1 MQTAYQD
8 IRVDSP
14 APAVVRVTLAREKQL
29 NAYSMRMCREL
40 LAALEAFD
48 RDDGARVLV
57 LTGAGRGFCAG
68 GDVSGA
74 DPEHDEYMRLQL
86 SHARE
91 MRDGMQRVIL
101 ALTRL
106 DKPTLAMINGP
117 AVAGGLALALACDLR
132 IAAASAKL
140 GDTSGRFALLPDEG
154 GAWLFPR
161 VMGFDRA
168 LKMTLLSEVYDAETA
183 QRLGLV
189 TETVADAELQVRT
202 LALATALAGRAPLA
216 VRLAKSMMRRSLDLT
231 LEQSQGDA
239 ALSVMVSN
247 PSGDVREGVRA
258 FREKREP
265 KFEGR

>member
-14 APAVVRVTLAREKQL
+14 APAVLRITLAREKQM

-40 LAALEAFD
+40 LGALHDFD
-48 RDDGARVLV
+48 RDDEARVLV
-57 LTGAGRGFCAG
+57 LTGKGRGFCAG
-68 GDVSGA
+68 GDVSGS
-74 DPEHDEYMRLQL
+74 DPEHDAYMRLQL

-101 ALTRL
+101 TLTRL
-106 DKPTLAMINGP
+106 DKPTIAMVNGP

-140 GDTSGRFALLPDEG
+140 GDTSGKFGLLPDEG

-161 VMGFDRA
+161 AMGLDRA
-168 LKMTLLSEVYDAETA
+168 LKMTLLHELYDAETA

-189 TETVADAELQVRT
+189 TETVADAELEAHT
-202 LALATALAGRAPLA
+202 LSLAGALAARAPLA
-216 VRLAKSMMRRSLDLT
+216 VRLAKAMMRRGLDLT

-239 ALSVMVSN
+239 ALAVMIAN
-247 PSGDVREGVRA
+247 PSRDVREGVKA
-258 FREKREP
+258 FFEKRPP

>member
-1 MQTAYQD
+1 MSATYQD
-8 IRVDSP
+8 IRVDQP
-14 APAVVRVTLAREKQL
+14 VPAVVRVTLAREEQL

-40 LAALEAFD
+40 LAALQDFD
-48 RDDGARVLV
+48 RDDSARVLV

-74 DPEHDEYMRLQL
+74 DEEHDEYMRLQL

-91 MRDGMQRVIL
+91 MRDGIQRVIL

-106 DKPTLAMINGP
+106 DKPTVAMINGP

-132 IAAASAKL
+132 IAATRAKL
-140 GDTSGRFALLPDEG
+140 GDTSGRFGLLPDEG

-161 VMGFDRA
+161 AMGLDRA

-189 TETVADAELQVRT
+189 TETVADSELQART
-202 LALATALAGRAPLA
+202 FELAAALAARAPLA

-239 ALSVMVSN
+239 ALSVMIAN
-247 PSGDVREGVRA
+247 PSRDVREGVTA